1 MELERLYRRVSESF
15 LATKSPKCGF
25 GVVFY
30 CQGWRNVGVV
40 LESGV
45 QAGRNLPPSPQKEV
59 NMTQQ
64 ISIKE
69 NDELKNILDCKEGTI
84 RNYLWNTMNKDKLIE
99 LIIFLVKTI
108 RELKQV
114 LYV

>member
-1 MELERLYRRVSESF
+1 M
-15 LATKSPKCGF
+15 
-25 GVVFY
+25 
-30 CQGWRNVGVV
+30 GVV

-59 NMTQQ
+59 NMTQL
-64 ISIKE
+64 SIKE
-69 NDELKNILDCKEGTI
+69 NDELKNILNCEEGTI

>member
-1 MELERLYRRVSESF
+1 
-15 LATKSPKCGF
+15 
-25 GVVFY
+25 
-30 CQGWRNVGVV
+30 
-40 LESGV
+40 
-45 QAGRNLPPSPQKEV
+45 
-59 NMTQQ
+59 MTQL
-64 ISIKE
+64 SIKE
-69 NDELKNILDCKEGTI
+69 NDELKNILNCEEGTI

>member
-1 MELERLYRRVSESF
+1 
-15 LATKSPKCGF
+15 
-25 GVVFY
+25 
-30 CQGWRNVGVV
+30 VGVV

-59 NMTQQ
+59 NMTQL
-64 ISIKE
+64 SIKE
-69 NDELKNILDCKEGTI
+69 NDELKNILNCEEGTI

>member
-1 MELERLYRRVSESF
+1 M
-15 LATKSPKCGF
+15 
-25 GVVFY
+25 
-30 CQGWRNVGVV
+30 GVV

-69 NDELKNILDCKEGTI
+69 NDELKNILNCEEGTI

-99 LIIFLVKTI
+99 LIILLVKAIRKLKQVLDDVKAI

-114 LYV
+114 LDDMKNFYRGKE